1 MRNPVGPAMST
12 LTALAAIDRI
22 RAVDEIARQHELL
35 SKDTWRRNLLILC
48 GYAFCALFVNP
59 LVMMSL
65 ALVDITTEMLSL
77 RLLRKLDPVASPGRY
92 AASIAAIVLMT
103 SCVATAAAMVWL
115 VDNPYAK
122 ALAAGLGM
130 VTLLQLS
137 TVRSIHLP
145 YGLAGMATVST
156 ILLGT
161 NVAHWI
167 AKGDLVGMAVSTTAA
182 LAAITYAILATLS
195 NHAIHNASASALAE
209 AKASDAAKS
218 LFLAQMSH
226 ELRTPLN
233 AIIGLGEVEA
243 AAASGQSRDRLR
255 TLVTSARG
263 LAEVL
268 DDVLDLSAI
277 NTGHLAITPRAT
289 VVRDAISANVA
300 IFETDAMRLGGSL
313 ETVFMPGIPKHAF
326 LDAQRLRQCLTNLI
340 GNAVKYAGGS
350 KIRVVVGHREGRLE
364 IDVSDGGP
372 GVPPEVTR
380 ILFEPFRRGAT
391 LQPGLGLGLAIS
403 RTLARQM
410 GGDIT
415 LIPSAAGAVFRLTI
429 IAPEWVPPP
438 VTVLPDLTG
447 RRILVV
453 DDIATNRL
461 VAAAMLQALGAEVV
475 EAAGGAEA
483 LQIVTDTRIDLVL
496 LDIEMPGMDGF
507 ATRSH
512 LLHGAGRGV
521 PVVAVTAGA
530 MPDQR
535 AAARDAGFD
544 GFVAK
549 PFLPETLGAV
559 LGPLLAQP
567 MAETDTTRRGQA

>member
-1 MRNPVGPAMST
+1 MRISIGPAMST
-12 LTALAAIDRI
+12 PDTIAAIDRV

-35 SKDTWRRNLLILC
+35 SKDIWRRNLLIFC
-48 GYAFCALFVNP
+48 GYGFCALFADP
-59 LVMMSL
+59 WAMMSL
-65 ALVDITTEMLSL
+65 ALADIATEMLSL
-77 RLLRKLDPVASPGRY
+77 RLLRKLDPAASPGRY
-92 AASIAAIVLMT
+92 RTSIALIVVMT

-122 ALAAGLGM
+122 ALAGGLGM

-182 LAAITYAILATLS
+182 LAAITYAIMATLS
-195 NHAIHNASASALAE
+195 NHAVHNASASALAE

-289 VVRDAISANVA
+289 GLRDSISATVA
-300 IFETDAMRLGGSL
+300 IFEPDAMRLGGGL
-313 ETVFMPGIPKHAF
+313 EAIFLPGIPQHAF

-350 KIRVVVGHREGRLE
+350 QIRVTVGHHDGRLE
-364 IDVSDGGP
+364 IDVSDTGP
-372 GVPPEVTR
+372 GVPPEVAR

-410 GGDIT
+410 GGDLT
-415 LIPSAAGAVFRLTI
+415 LIPSVTGAVFRLVI
-429 IAPEWVPPP
+429 IAPEWIPPS
-438 VTVLPDLTG
+438 VIQLPDLTG

-475 EAAGGAEA
+475 EAEGGADA
-483 LQIVTDTRIDLVL
+483 LKLVAETRFDLVL
-496 LDIEMPGMDGF
+496 LDIAMPGMDGF
-507 ATRSH
+507 VTRSH

-521 PVVAVTAGA
+521 PVVAMTAGA
-530 MPDQR
+530 MPEQR
-535 AAARDAGFD
+535 AAARAAGFD

-559 LGPLLAQP
+559 LGPLLAR
-567 MAETDTTRRGQA
+567 TSI

>member
-1 MRNPVGPAMST
+1 MTFTIAPILP
-12 LTALAAIDRI
+12 DRS
-22 RAVDEIARQHELL
+22 RAGDEIARQYELL
-35 SKDTWRRNLLILC
+35 SKDTARRNLLIFS
-48 GYAFCALFVNP
+48 GYAFCSLFVNP
-59 LVMMSL
+59 WVMMTL
-65 ALVDITTEMLSL
+65 ALIDIATEMVTLD
-77 RLLRKLDPVASPGRY
+77 LLRKLDPVVSRARY
-92 AASIAAIVLMT
+92 ALTIGLVVLMS
-103 SCVATAAAMVWL
+103 SCVATAASMVWQ
-115 VDNPYAK
+115 VENPYAK
-122 ALAAGLGM
+122 ALSAGLGM

-156 ILLGT
+156 IMLGT
-161 NVAHWI
+161 NVQHWLTQE
-167 AKGDLVGMAVSTTAA
+167 DPVGMIVSTMAA

-195 NHAIHNASASALAE
+195 NHSIHNASARALAE

-243 AAASGQSRDRLR
+243 AAATGPSRDRLR

-277 NTGHLAITPRAT
+277 NTGQLTITPRAT
-289 VVRDAISANVA
+289 DLRAAIAANVA
-300 IFETDAMRLGGSL
+300 VFEPDARRLGGSL
-313 ETVFMPGIPKHAF
+313 ETVFLPGLPDHAF

-340 GNAVKYAGGS
+340 GNAVKYAGCS
-350 KIRVVVGHREGRLE
+350 QIRVVVGHHDGRLE

-372 GVPPEVTR
+372 GVPPEVAR

-410 GGDIT
+410 GGDLT
-415 LIPSAAGAVFRLTI
+415 LIPSVTGAVFRLVI
-429 IAPEWVPPP
+429 IAPEWIAPP
-438 VTVLPDLTG
+438 VVQLPDLTG

-461 VAAAMLQALGAEVV
+461 VATAMLQAFGAEVV
-475 EAAGGAEA
+475 EAEGGAEA
-483 LQIVTDTRIDLVL
+483 LKIVAETRVDLVL
-496 LDIEMPGMDGF
+496 LDISMPGMDGF
-507 ATRSH
+507 VTRRY
-512 LLHGAGRGV
+512 LLHGPGRDV
-521 PVVAVTAGA
+521 PVVAMTAGA
-530 MPDQR
+530 MPEQR
-535 AAARDAGFD
+535 AATRKAGFD

-549 PFLPETLGAV
+549 PFLPETLGAA
-559 LGPLLAQP
+559 LGPLLAR
-567 MAETDTTRRGQA
+567 TGI

>member
-1 MRNPVGPAMST
+1 MRISIGPAMST
-12 LTALAAIDRI
+12 PDTIAAIDRV

-35 SKDTWRRNLLILC
+35 SKDIWRRNLLIFC
-48 GYAFCALFVNP
+48 GYGFCALFADP
-59 LVMMSL
+59 WAMMSL
-65 ALVDITTEMLSL
+65 ALADIATEMLSL
-77 RLLRKLDPVASPGRY
+77 RLLRKLDPAASPGRY
-92 AASIAAIVLMT
+92 RTSIALIVVMT

-182 LAAITYAILATLS
+182 LAAITYAIMATLS

-289 VVRDAISANVA
+289 GLRDSISATVA
-300 IFETDAMRLGGSL
+300 IFEPDAMRLGGGL
-313 ETVFMPGIPKHAF
+313 EAIFLSGIPQHAF

-350 KIRVVVGHREGRLE
+350 QIRVTVGHHDGRLE
-364 IDVSDGGP
+364 IDVSDTGP
-372 GVPPEVTR
+372 GVPPEVAR

-410 GGDIT
+410 GGDLT
-415 LIPSAAGAVFRLTI
+415 LIPSVTGAVFRLVI
-429 IAPEWVPPP
+429 IAPEWIPPS
-438 VTVLPDLTG
+438 VIQLPDLTG

-475 EAAGGAEA
+475 EAEGGADA
-483 LQIVTDTRIDLVL
+483 LKLVAETRFDLVL
-496 LDIEMPGMDGF
+496 LDIAMPGMDGF
-507 ATRSH
+507 VTRSH

-521 PVVAVTAGA
+521 PVVAMTAGA
-530 MPDQR
+530 MPEQR
-535 AAARDAGFD
+535 AAARAAGFD

-559 LGPLLAQP
+559 LGPLLAR
-567 MAETDTTRRGQA
+567 TSI